1 MNFFIQLDQ
10 QNSNIVRYFAI
21 GEHDSE
27 NKFTGIVYG
36 YEGGGVY
43 SDAFIY
49 KSKNLPSYFE
59 DEPIEWDEL
68 EEVFNKISKYKFDE
82 LDSKAREFM
91 DFDTNALQWIV
102 LEKSKHLFENMVY
115 STMEI
120 NPPSYGL
127 TSWEDTPK
135 EEWEFNDFKNEITKH
150 LKDSLVEYCEDHIK
164 HFNAFPVDFVVFEDS
179 FFEIKVLFEDY
190 EALIGKETFDRL
202 ALGMYKFYWIDPAFY
217 NNEEHS
223 SDFCE
228 VTEWPV
234 EQLQL
239 KCYSKLSHE
248 DYEHCQDE
256 GNFGLEIGLF
266 SMDGVCEESIE
277 NTWFRTEYER
287 DEYIKQ
293 KNVSY
298 DAEKISEYIKNEDV
312 FKNLQNYS
320 KDTIFYIQTR
330 HSEAEVTRDELLV
343 RYKDCFAAYN
353 DKKVIVCPINQT
365 NGSLELDE
373 LDSYF
378 IKEEDVCVNDL
389 QKTIDYI
396 KVQEFVCAEF
406 DFCGDNEYG
415 IEAFYATI
423 SSFKVDNDYSIVAT
437 IRDLEDNHFDVSW
450 EKIKDSDFKLF
461 DL

>member
-36 YEGGGVY
+36 YEGGGVH

-49 KSKNLPSYFE
+49 KGKFLPSYFE

-102 LEKSKHLFENMVY
+102 LEESKHLFENLVY

-239 KCYSKLSHE
+239 RAPLK
-248 DYEHCQDE
+248 
-256 GNFGLEIGLF
+256 
-266 SMDGVCEESIE
+266 IE
-277 NTWFRTEYER
+277 
-287 DEYIKQ
+287 
-293 KNVSY
+293 
-298 DAEKISEYIKNEDV
+298 
-312 FKNLQNYS
+312 
-320 KDTIFYIQTR
+320 
-330 HSEAEVTRDELLV
+330 
-343 RYKDCFAAYN
+343 
-353 DKKVIVCPINQT
+353 
-365 NGSLELDE
+365 
-373 LDSYF
+373 
-378 IKEEDVCVNDL
+378 
-389 QKTIDYI
+389 
-396 KVQEFVCAEF
+396 
-406 DFCGDNEYG
+406 
-415 IEAFYATI
+415 
-423 SSFKVDNDYSIVAT
+423 
-437 IRDLEDNHFDVSW
+437 
-450 EKIKDSDFKLF
+450 
-461 DL
+461 

>member
-36 YEGGGVY
+36 YEGGGVH

-49 KSKNLPSYFE
+49 KGKFLPSYFE

-102 LEKSKHLFENMVY
+102 LEESKHLFENLVY

-228 VTEWPV
+228 IVEWPINSFETNCYERIFAKDFFENNNDGREYGV
-234 EQLQL
+234 QYGTYS
-239 KCYSKLSHE
+239 YSKDIYSL
-248 DYEHCQDE
+248 DE
-256 GNFGLEIGLF
+256 VL
-266 SMDGVCEESIE
+266 
-277 NTWFRTEYER
+277 WFRTPEEV
-287 DEYIKQ
+287 E
-293 KNVSY
+293 KNIAEVEKEGIYVDIDYVKFQESNILKY
-298 DAEKISEYIKNEDV
+298 PTDA
-312 FKNLQNYS
+312 
-320 KDTIFYIQTR
+320 IFYIQTR

-423 SSFKVDNDYSIVAT
+423 LSFKLDSDYSIIVT
-437 IRDLEDNHFDVSW
+437 ISDLEDNKFDVSW
-450 EKIKDSDFKLF
+450 DKIKDSEFKIFEL
-461 DL
+461 

>member
-36 YEGGGVY
+36 YEGGGVH

-49 KSKNLPSYFE
+49 KGKFLPSYFE

-102 LEKSKHLFENMVY
+102 LEESKHLFENLVY

-190 EALIGKETFDRL
+190 EALIGKETFNRL
-202 ALGMYKFYWIDPAFY
+202 ALSMYKFYWIDPAFY

-239 KCYSKLSHE
+239 RAPLK
-248 DYEHCQDE
+248 
-256 GNFGLEIGLF
+256 
-266 SMDGVCEESIE
+266 IE
-277 NTWFRTEYER
+277 
-287 DEYIKQ
+287 
-293 KNVSY
+293 
-298 DAEKISEYIKNEDV
+298 
-312 FKNLQNYS
+312 
-320 KDTIFYIQTR
+320 
-330 HSEAEVTRDELLV
+330 
-343 RYKDCFAAYN
+343 
-353 DKKVIVCPINQT
+353 
-365 NGSLELDE
+365 
-373 LDSYF
+373 
-378 IKEEDVCVNDL
+378 
-389 QKTIDYI
+389 
-396 KVQEFVCAEF
+396 
-406 DFCGDNEYG
+406 
-415 IEAFYATI
+415 
-423 SSFKVDNDYSIVAT
+423 
-437 IRDLEDNHFDVSW
+437 
-450 EKIKDSDFKLF
+450 
-461 DL
+461 

>member
-36 YEGGGVY
+36 YEGGGVH

-49 KSKNLPSYFE
+49 KGKFLPSYFE

-102 LEKSKHLFENMVY
+102 LEESKHLFENLVY

-228 VTEWPV
+228 IVEWPINSFETNCYERIFAKDFFENNNDGREYGV
-234 EQLQL
+234 QYGTYS
-239 KCYSKLSHE
+239 YSKDIYSL
-248 DYEHCQDE
+248 DE
-256 GNFGLEIGLF
+256 VL
-266 SMDGVCEESIE
+266 
-277 NTWFRTEYER
+277 WFRTPEEVEKNIAEVEKEGIYV
-287 DEYIKQ
+287 DIDYVKFQ
-293 KNVSY
+293 KSNILKYST
-298 DAEKISEYIKNEDV
+298 DA
-312 FKNLQNYS
+312 
-320 KDTIFYIQTR
+320 IFYIQTR

-406 DFCGDNEYG
+406 DFNGDSEYG

-423 SSFKVDNDYSIVAT
+423 LSFKLDSDYSIIVT
-437 IRDLEDNHFDVSW
+437 ISDLEDNKFDVSW
-450 EKIKDSDFKLF
+450 DKIKNSEFKMFEL
-461 DL
+461 

>member
-36 YEGGGVY
+36 YEGGGVH

-49 KSKNLPSYFE
+49 KGKFLPSYFE

-102 LEKSKHLFENMVY
+102 LEESKHLFENLVY

-135 EEWEFNDFKNEITKH
+135 EEWEFND
-150 LKDSLVEYCEDHIK
+150 
-164 HFNAFPVDFVVFEDS
+164 
-179 FFEIKVLFEDY
+179 
-190 EALIGKETFDRL
+190 
-202 ALGMYKFYWIDPAFY
+202 
-217 NNEEHS
+217 
-223 SDFCE
+223 
-228 VTEWPV
+228 
-234 EQLQL
+234 
-239 KCYSKLSHE
+239 
-248 DYEHCQDE
+248 
-256 GNFGLEIGLF
+256 
-266 SMDGVCEESIE
+266 
-277 NTWFRTEYER
+277 
-287 DEYIKQ
+287 
-293 KNVSY
+293 
-298 DAEKISEYIKNEDV
+298 
-312 FKNLQNYS
+312 
-320 KDTIFYIQTR
+320 
-330 HSEAEVTRDELLV
+330 
-343 RYKDCFAAYN
+343 
-353 DKKVIVCPINQT
+353 
-365 NGSLELDE
+365 
-373 LDSYF
+373 
-378 IKEEDVCVNDL
+378 L

-406 DFCGDNEYG
+406 DFNGDSEYG

-423 SSFKVDNDYSIVAT
+423 LSFKLDSDYSIIVT
-437 IRDLEDNHFDVSW
+437 ISDLEDNKFDVSW

>member
-36 YEGGGVY
+36 YEGGGVH

-49 KSKNLPSYFE
+49 KGKFLPSYFE

-150 LKDSLVEYCEDHIK
+150 LKDTLVEYCEDHIK

-228 VTEWPV
+228 IVEWPINSFETNCYERIFAKDFFENNNDGREYGV
-234 EQLQL
+234 QYGTYS
-239 KCYSKLSHE
+239 YSKDIYSL
-248 DYEHCQDE
+248 DE
-256 GNFGLEIGLF
+256 VL
-266 SMDGVCEESIE
+266 
-277 NTWFRTEYER
+277 WFRTPEEV
-287 DEYIKQ
+287 E
-293 KNVSY
+293 KNIAEVEKEGIYVDIDYVKFQESNILKY
-298 DAEKISEYIKNEDV
+298 PTDA
-312 FKNLQNYS
+312 
-320 KDTIFYIQTR
+320 IFYIQTR

-353 DKKVIVCPINQT
+353 DKKVIICPINQT

-406 DFCGDNEYG
+406 DFNGDSEYG

-423 SSFKVDNDYSIVAT
+423 LSFKLDSDYSIIVT
-437 IRDLEDNHFDVSW
+437 ISDLEDNKFDVSW

>member
-36 YEGGGVY
+36 YEGGGVH

-91 DFDTNALQWIV
+91 DFDTNAFQWIV
-102 LEKSKHLFENMVY
+102 LEESKHLFENLVY
-115 STMEI
+115 STVEI

-234 EQLQL
+234 EQLQ
-239 KCYSKLSHE
+239 
-248 DYEHCQDE
+248 
-256 GNFGLEIGLF
+256 
-266 SMDGVCEESIE
+266 
-277 NTWFRTEYER
+277 
-287 DEYIKQ
+287 
-293 KNVSY
+293 
-298 DAEKISEYIKNEDV
+298 
-312 FKNLQNYS
+312 
-320 KDTIFYIQTR
+320 
-330 HSEAEVTRDELLV
+330 
-343 RYKDCFAAYN
+343 
-353 DKKVIVCPINQT
+353 
-365 NGSLELDE
+365 
-373 LDSYF
+373 
-378 IKEEDVCVNDL
+378 
-389 QKTIDYI
+389 
-396 KVQEFVCAEF
+396 
-406 DFCGDNEYG
+406 
-415 IEAFYATI
+415 
-423 SSFKVDNDYSIVAT
+423 
-437 IRDLEDNHFDVSW
+437 
-450 EKIKDSDFKLF
+450 
-461 DL
+461 

>member
-10 QNSNIVRYFAI
+10 QNSNTVRYFAI

-36 YEGGGVY
+36 YEGGGVH

-49 KSKNLPSYFE
+49 KGKFLPSYFE

-102 LEKSKHLFENMVY
+102 LEESKHLFENLVY

-150 LKDSLVEYCEDHIK
+150 LRDSLVEYCEDHIK

-228 VTEWPV
+228 IVEWPINSFETNCYERIFAKDFFENNNDGRECGV
-234 EQLQL
+234 QYGTYS
-239 KCYSKLSHE
+239 YSKDIYSL
-248 DYEHCQDE
+248 DE
-256 GNFGLEIGLF
+256 VL
-266 SMDGVCEESIE
+266 
-277 NTWFRTEYER
+277 WFRTPEEVEKNIAEVEKEGIYV
-287 DEYIKQ
+287 DIDYVKFQ
-293 KNVSY
+293 KSNILKYST
-298 DAEKISEYIKNEDV
+298 DA
-312 FKNLQNYS
+312 
-320 KDTIFYIQTR
+320 IFYIQTR

-353 DKKVIVCPINQT
+353 DKKVIICPINQT

-396 KVQEFVCAEF
+396 KVQEFVCADF